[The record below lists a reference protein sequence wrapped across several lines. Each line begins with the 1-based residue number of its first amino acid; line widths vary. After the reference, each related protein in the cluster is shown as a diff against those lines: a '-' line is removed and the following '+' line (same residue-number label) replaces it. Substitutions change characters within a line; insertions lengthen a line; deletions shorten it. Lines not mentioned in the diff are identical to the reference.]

1 MVMVSKCTLVPRLA
15 PVRFTD
21 KTEIQEN
28 RNSGLLVLTCFV
40 CSSLSLLIK
49 YPKLQF
55 MSFWR
60 KEVLYSARVLLAGHC
75 FPLQLTC
82 STEKAIIGN
91 TLLWKWA
98 ASPACKKGYLT
109 SDKKVSE
116 RNFKRDWAACDAINS
131 FFSIAWSLKRYRNHF
146 MTVDVKDKRKDNC
159 RILTE
164 FSAAWSLSHSTFI
177 NVFSNTL

>member
-1 MVMVSKCTLVPRLA
+1 MMMQPVFIRTFFFFPFPQHQRAQEIRRTLFSSSPGYPLALAVNKSPSVAILYAHSTRTEKGGSLSRLMVMVSKCTLVPRLA

-40 CSSLSLLIK
+40 CSSLSLLIR

-55 MSFWR
+55 MSFRR
-60 KEVLYSARVLLAGHC
+60 KEGLYSARVLLAGHC

-91 TLLWKWA
+91 TLLWK
-98 ASPACKKGYLT
+98 
-109 SDKKVSE
+109 
-116 RNFKRDWAACDAINS
+116 
-131 FFSIAWSLKRYRNHF
+131 
-146 MTVDVKDKRKDNC
+146 
-159 RILTE
+159 
-164 FSAAWSLSHSTFI
+164 
-177 NVFSNTL
+177 

>member
-1 MVMVSKCTLVPRLA
+1 MVSKCTLVPRLA

-55 MSFWR
+55 MSFRR

-82 STEKAIIGN
+82 STEKAIIGIPFSGN
-91 TLLWKWA
+91 EQPLRHAKRGILRPIRKC
-98 ASPACKKGYLT
+98 PNET
-109 SDKKVSE
+109 SKETGQPVTRSI
-116 RNFKRDWAACDAINS
+116 R
-131 FFSIAWSLKRYRNHF
+131 FSQ
-146 MTVDVKDKRKDNC
+146 
-159 RILTE
+159 
-164 FSAAWSLSHSTFI
+164 SHG
-177 NVFSNTL
+177 L

>member
-1 MVMVSKCTLVPRLA
+1 MVSKCTLVPRLA

-40 CSSLSLLIK
+40 CSSLSLLIR

-55 MSFWR
+55 MSFRR

-82 STEKAIIGN
+82 STEKVIIGN
-91 TLLWKWA
+91 TLLWK
-98 ASPACKKGYLT
+98 
-109 SDKKVSE
+109 
-116 RNFKRDWAACDAINS
+116 
-131 FFSIAWSLKRYRNHF
+131 
-146 MTVDVKDKRKDNC
+146 
-159 RILTE
+159 
-164 FSAAWSLSHSTFI
+164 
-177 NVFSNTL
+177 